1 MNSLILGKT
10 TSGTVVPVKVDINGI
25 VQTSASSG
33 SPVDTALDKVD
44 TFTYLDAGT
53 TDERI
58 STIVH
63 SSASLA
69 LSYTET
75 FVYAG
80 TAGAYRISTIT
91 RS

>member
-10 TSGTVVPVKVDINGI
+10 TAGGVVPVQVDVNGV
-25 VQTSASSG
+25 VQTSSSAG
-33 SPVDTALDKVD
+33 SSVDAAPDRVD
-44 TFTYLDAGT
+44 TFTYLDAAT
-53 TDERI
+53 VNERI

-63 SSASLA
+63 SSASLG

-80 TAGAYRISTIT
+80 SAGAYRISTIT

>member
-10 TSGTVVPVKVDINGI
+10 TAGVVVPVKVDVNGV

-53 TDERI
+53 ANERV

-63 SSASLA
+63 SSASLG

-80 TAGAYRISTIT
+80 SAGAYRISTIT

>member
-10 TSGTVVPVKVDINGI
+10 TAGVVVPVQVD
-25 VQTSASSG
+25 S
-33 SPVDTALDKVD
+33 
-44 TFTYLDAGT
+44 AGT
-53 TDERI
+53 ANERV

-63 SSASLA
+63 SSASLG

-80 TAGAYRISTIT
+80 SAGAYRISTIT